1 MSAAQ
6 WYKCDALWD
15 GRAWIEPAFVGLD
28 ADGLIT
34 HITSNA
40 DDLPAGAA
48 TTHLPGWILPGF
60 INAHSHAFQY
70 AMAGLA
76 EHLAPGAAD
85 DDFWSWRETMYG
97 LALRIS
103 PDELEA
109 VATMLYSEML
119 RRGYTRVVEFHYL
132 HNAPDGRPYENR
144 GEMAQ
149 RLAAAAQQSGI
160 ALTLAPMYYH
170 NGDFDAPAQPRQRRF
185 ISASLDDYDALLDAS
200 AAALS
205 GLPDAVA
212 ALGVHSLRAAS
223 REEVRDIFGRGAAA
237 HPVHIHVAE
246 QVREIESCKARWG
259 ARPVEWLL
267 NNVEL
272 NSHCALVHATHMT
285 AAETQGLARS
295 GAAAVL
301 CPSTEGNLGDGFF
314 NLREYAAQ
322 EGVWAIGSDSHVGLS
337 PLEELRWLD
346 YGRRMS
352 DRRRNVLCLAG
363 GDDSGE
369 IALRSALEGG
379 IASAGTSGGGLKP
392 GMPFDAVQIDAAEAV
407 LYGLPAAQRLS
418 ALVYAG
424 DSGMLKAVFRRGRRV
439 VENGAHIDGERIQTR
454 FHRAVAP
461 MREW

>member
-1 MSAAQ
+1 MSAVQ
-6 WYKCDALWD
+6 WFKCDALWD

-28 ADGLIT
+28 ADGIIDT
-34 HITSNA
+34 ITSDAA
-40 DDLPAGAA
+40 DVPPGAA
-48 TTHLPGWILPGF
+48 TRHLNGWILPGF

-109 VATMLYSEML
+109 VACMLYSEML

-132 HNAPDGRPYENR
+132 HNDADGRPYGNR

-200 AAALS
+200 GAALN

-212 ALGVHSLRAAS
+212 GLGVHSLRAAS
-223 REEVRDIFGRGAAA
+223 REEVKSVFHRGAAER
-237 HPVHIHVAE
+237 PVHIHVAE
-246 QVREIESCKARWG
+246 QVREIERCRESWG

-267 NNVEL
+267 DNVEL
-272 NSHCALVHATHMT
+272 NSHCSLVHATHMT
-285 AAETQGLARS
+285 AAETRRLAQS
-295 GAAAVL
+295 GAVAVL

-314 NLREYAAQ
+314 NLREYAAA
-322 EGVWAIGSDSHVGLS
+322 GGAWAVGSDSHVGLS

-352 DRRRNVLCLAG
+352 DRRRNVLCLEG

-369 IALRSALEGG
+369 KAVRSALAGG
-379 IASAGTSGGGLKP
+379 IPAAGTAGGGLVP
-392 GMPFDAVQIDAAEAV
+392 GTSFDAVQIDASAPV
-407 LYGLPAAQRLS
+407 LYGLPQARRLS

-424 DSGMLKAVFRRGRRV
+424 DSGMLKAVFRRGRTV
-439 VENGAHIDGERIQTR
+439 VENGEHIDGERIRTR